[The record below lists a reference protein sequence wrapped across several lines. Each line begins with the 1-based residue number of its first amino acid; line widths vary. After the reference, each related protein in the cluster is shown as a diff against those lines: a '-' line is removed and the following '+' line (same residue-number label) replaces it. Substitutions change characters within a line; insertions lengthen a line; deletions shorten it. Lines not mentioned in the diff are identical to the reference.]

1 MKYLRK
7 IIILFVFFLLLVQT
21 RAIDFVQIQV
31 KSSYTAGWG
40 YNNTKLVSMISGYT
54 PLSDGTDDFTRYG
67 SCKYLRTDS
76 TGFFYTKKID
86 GRWWMIDPNGYAG
99 INMGVTSM
107 NSGNIQNDYDRIK
120 NIGFNGIGNFIGN
133 ESQTKTGYNLQNYN
147 TFSYTRALNFFLGY
161 KNVRKTYYSN
171 TPSTVDGN
179 VNYVLVFDPKFTTY
193 CDDQAKANALPFV
206 NDRDLLGYFTDNE
219 INFNQDQLQLI
230 VRDLPA
236 GDPSRDSALV
246 FATSRGLTATDCSN
260 YSTNVT
266 EQMKQDFAI
275 QLANHYYSVIS
286 AAIRKYDPNHLIIG
300 SRLNGRPRAI
310 QGVVNASEKYMDV
323 TSVNFYD
330 KFTPNE
336 QIAYSQ
342 WTNDKPCIVGEFYI
356 KDVNIFSTTQS
367 GAGWYVNNQASRGD
381 FYQNTC
387 LELLKNKCYIGWQ
400 YFKFQD
406 DSDSNKGI
414 VNGSGAEY
422 TDMTALMNEL
432 NQQVYHL
439 CDFYDAKSRRP
450 NYNTKV
456 KTFTASQDVYVIPG
470 TTSTTN
476 YGTATELEVRN
487 YNLES
492 YRREAFF
499 KFDLSALKDS
509 LKYLKHAELDL
520 TCTASD
526 ASVRSIFL
534 TGLTDNSWNEL
545 TLTGAMRNAS
555 TDWSTGYNRLG
566 YIKSA
571 VATGLQSF
579 DVTNWVADK
588 TKNGLLSF
596 KLMDLTNTTAAI
608 KIASR
613 RYADTT
619 KTPKLILTY
628 YDSSA
633 TDVQQL
639 KNTSENRLS
648 PNPASGSVSILGNDL
663 AGVEMLNLNGQM
675 IFRTN
680 QTHIDL
686 SSFPKGLYLVRINS
700 TSGNSIVNKLMVQ

>member
-219 INFNQDQLQLI
+219 INFNQDQLQLL

-422 TDMTALMNEL
+422 ADMTALMNEL

-450 NYNTKV
+450 NYNTK
-456 KTFTASQDVYVIPG
+456 
-470 TTSTTN
+470 
-476 YGTATELEVRN
+476 
-487 YNLES
+487 
-492 YRREAFF
+492 
-499 KFDLSALKDS
+499 
-509 LKYLKHAELDL
+509 
-520 TCTASD
+520 
-526 ASVRSIFL
+526 
-534 TGLTDNSWNEL
+534 
-545 TLTGAMRNAS
+545 
-555 TDWSTGYNRLG
+555 
-566 YIKSA
+566 
-571 VATGLQSF
+571 
-579 DVTNWVADK
+579 
-588 TKNGLLSF
+588 
-596 KLMDLTNTTAAI
+596 
-608 KIASR
+608 
-613 RYADTT
+613 
-619 KTPKLILTY
+619 
-628 YDSSA
+628 
-633 TDVQQL
+633 
-639 KNTSENRLS
+639 
-648 PNPASGSVSILGNDL
+648 
-663 AGVEMLNLNGQM
+663 
-675 IFRTN
+675 
-680 QTHIDL
+680 
-686 SSFPKGLYLVRINS
+686 
-700 TSGNSIVNKLMVQ
+700 